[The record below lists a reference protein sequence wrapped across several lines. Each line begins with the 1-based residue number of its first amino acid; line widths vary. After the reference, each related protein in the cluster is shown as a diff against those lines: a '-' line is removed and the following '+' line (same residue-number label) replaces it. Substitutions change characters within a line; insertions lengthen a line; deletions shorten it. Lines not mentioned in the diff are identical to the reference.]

1 MPVGSSLGLLF
12 KVGVDAGD
20 AQKAF
25 QQLMATNKEFAKG
38 VEDGMKAEAQ
48 AFAGANTALKAT
60 TDSARQLGVTFND
73 VRIAIGRLIGGLT
86 LVRAF
91 REISQSIEEIGTRSK
106 EDFDT
111 LQRQVESAGGHITE
125 LQRNISQELLG
136 AFDRLKGASAG
147 FMAEVIETSGPALI
161 NLLKDI
167 ADWLGRLRPLAAA
180 VGDDLADTFNR
191 LNALGRTIEG
201 LKPKQQGVGSSILE
215 ALFPPLAAKRALDD
229 MGEFDDAYAKHLKN
243 IQEENKK
250 FVASPA
256 GTDSDSG
263 KIKKARK
270 DLTDAALEQA
280 QAENALTL
288 VRQDAAI
295 ADKQI
300 NEDQAKGLITQ
311 EEGAKRRIA
320 VLAELQKA
328 ETAALDARQKAV
340 EADPTLLANQ
350 RAKQLNDIDTQ
361 RAVLRTQAAEAQRE
375 EDNKTIAADQK
386 LHDAFAK
393 HFDDLKKQW
402 LTYAEFIHDRTD
414 EIVADLARQAQAVP
428 GGGGVGP
435 IPGAPPPVPLPP
447 TSIFDDLGAA
457 LQNSGAAFTTWSD
470 FASKAISG
478 VAGATENL
486 LETFILTGK
495 GGGQIFKQLAA
506 SIIASL
512 AVEAGVRAIMEVAF
526 GIADLAKAASAAANP
541 FTAALAPGYIAAAHV
556 HFAAAQTFGIIAGAA
571 AAVGI
576 GIGAAGGLGG
586 GGTSGAAAGGGFGG
600 ETKPGEVT
608 INQGSPG
615 TLGIQLLSDIHSML
629 STASPG
635 DIVTRGAEQNPVAIG
650 QANNEASRRDG
661 SISREFLQISGLRTA

>member
-1 MPVGSSLGLLF
+1 
-12 KVGVDAGD
+12 
-20 AQKAF
+20 
-25 QQLMATNKEFAKG
+25 
-38 VEDGMKAEAQ
+38 
-48 AFAGANTALKAT
+48 
-60 TDSARQLGVTFND
+60 
-73 VRIAIGRLIGGLT
+73 
-86 LVRAF
+86 
-91 REISQSIEEIGTRSK
+91 
-106 EDFDT
+106 
-111 LQRQVESAGGHITE
+111 
-125 LQRNISQELLG
+125 
-136 AFDRLKGASAG
+136 
-147 FMAEVIETSGPALI
+147 
-161 NLLKDI
+161 
-167 ADWLGRLRPLAAA
+167 
-180 VGDDLADTFNR
+180 
-191 LNALGRTIEG
+191 
-201 LKPKQQGVGSSILE
+201 
-215 ALFPPLAAKRALDD
+215 
-229 MGEFDDAYAKHLKN
+229 MGEFDDAYAKHLKS
-243 IQEENKK
+243 IQEENKN

-280 QAENALTL
+280 KAENALTL

-340 EADPTLLANQ
+340 EADPTLLQNQ
-350 RAKQLNDIDTQ
+350 RTKQLNDIETQ
-361 RAVLRTQAAEAQRE
+361 RVVLRTQAAEAQRE

-393 HFDDLKKQW
+393 HFADLKQQW

-435 IPGAPPPVPLPP
+435 IPGAPPPIPLPP
-447 TSIFDDLGAA
+447 IGGVFDSIGDA
-457 LQNSGAAFTTWSD
+457 LKNSGAAFTTWSD

-495 GGGQIFKQLAA
+495 GGAQVFKQLAA

-526 GIADLAKAASAAANP
+526 GIADLAKAATAAANP

-586 GGTSGAAAGGGFGG
+586 GATGAAAGGGGFGG
-600 ETKPGEVT
+600 EQKPGDIT
-608 INQGSPG
+608 INQGG
-615 TLGIQLLSDIHSML
+615 GTTLGIQLLTDIHSML